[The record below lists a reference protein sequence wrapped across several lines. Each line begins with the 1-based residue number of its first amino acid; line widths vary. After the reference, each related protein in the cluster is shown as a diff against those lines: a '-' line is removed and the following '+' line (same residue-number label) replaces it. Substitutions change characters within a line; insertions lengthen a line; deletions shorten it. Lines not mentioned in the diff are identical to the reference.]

1 MGQSMC
7 WGAGATSVPV
17 GNFSFETEGQDR
29 GTAWASLP
37 AAGDWVD
44 GNPSQFY
51 EIHRIDL
58 ASDHFSTN
66 RAPGGT
72 RVLNLVAASP
82 MTNDLVYAVTAGDVI
97 VISYVLGDSAR
108 GDQVSGNVEVAI
120 LVNGVE
126 SASETVDNSNAAG
139 TPDGGFKV
147 FKSVLTATSSGNL
160 SIRFTNSSGQNW
172 LDMVDVAV
180 TPAGQIPVGNFSFE
194 SEGTASVTEGWYH
207 LPDIGPWVK
216 GGMSEYQISDISG
229 EPFLFNAGVAP
240 EGDNVLNL
248 TTSDPL
254 TQDLGYAVSSGLSLT
269 IDFHL
274 GDSKVE
280 DQVSGNVEV
289 AILVDGVESAS
300 ETVDNSNGAG
310 TPNGGFKVFKS
321 VLTATDSGN
330 LSIRFTNSGGDNWLD
345 NVNVTPASGMVFCI
359 Q

>member
-72 RVLNLVAASP
+72 RVLSLVAASP

-120 LVNGVE
+120 LVDGVE

-147 FKSVLTATSSGNL
+147 FKSVLTATNSGNL
-160 SIRFTNSSGQNW
+160 SIRFTNGSGANW

-180 TPAGQIPVGNFSFE
+180 TPASQIPVGNFSFE
-194 SEGTASVTEGWYH
+194 SEGTELVNNWH
-207 LPDIGPWVK
+207 PLPDIGPWVK
-216 GGMSEYQISDISG
+216 GGMSDYQISDIS
-229 EPFLFNAGVAP
+229 AGTSHFDAGLAP

-248 TTSDPL
+248 TGSSPL

-274 GDSKVE
+274 GDSKVAS
-280 DQVSGNVEV
+280 QVSGNVEV
-289 AILVDGVESAS
+289 AILVDGVVSAS

-330 LSIRFTNSGGDNWLD
+330 LSIRFTNSGGANWLD